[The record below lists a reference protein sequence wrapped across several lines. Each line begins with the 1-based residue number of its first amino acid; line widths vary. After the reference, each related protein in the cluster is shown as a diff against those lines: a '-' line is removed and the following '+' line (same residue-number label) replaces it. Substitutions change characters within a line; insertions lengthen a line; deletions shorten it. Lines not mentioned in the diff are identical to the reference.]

1 MTDCSFLDKNV
12 EMDHFSQ
19 KLSQFDEEN
28 DVVSSPKQAETSRSL
43 LKSKSTS
50 ALLCSDDSA
59 HNESS
64 LPVSG
69 CFSLR
74 FFNVSNHRRIRVEQK
89 KAKVSFVSPS
99 SVNYNYTEDV
109 HFLIPQ
115 RFAYAVLTRSEATAL
130 KRKCRGLNV
139 SLISS
144 DVHRQYLPLC
154 ADFGPVNL
162 NIVHRFCEVE
172 RHPYVSFGCVHCME
186 YLCIFPRY
194 WRNVL
199 RRLSNQTR

>member
-50 ALLCSDDSA
+50 TQIGSDDSA
-59 HNESS
+59 YIVSP

-69 CFSLR
+69 CFSLP
-74 FFNVSNHRRIRVEQK
+74 FFNTSKHRQIRVEQK
-89 KAKVSFVSPS
+89 KTDASIFSTS
-99 SVNYNYTEDV
+99 SAIHNYTKDV

-144 DVHRQYLPLC
+144 DVHRQYVPLC
-154 ADFGPVNL
+154 ADFGPVNI
-162 NIVHRFCEVE
+162 NIVHRVCQVKK
-172 RHPYVSFGCVHCME
+172 
-186 YLCIFPRY
+186 
-194 WRNVL
+194 
-199 RRLSNQTR
+199 RLYDSV